1 MLRKST
7 LAILTCVLKSL
18 IQQDVRAS
26 VLDTTAI
33 IQDQKQRH
41 VIGLAESGN
50 MRAKDFLTER
60 KRRELRKS
68 AQQSLP
74 GGETMNTDFYGA
86 YRFALSLAGS
96 PDGVDMPEDG
106 PTQGRMVTLAYTQG
120 EQEIIDAAK
129 KRMGVTTK
137 HKLTKGEGSN
147 ELPDVNTQSITVA
160 QGPVKRKN
168 R

>member
-1 MLRKST
+1 M
-7 LAILTCVLKSL
+7 
-18 IQQDVRAS
+18 
-26 VLDTTAI
+26 LDTTVI
-33 IQDQKQRH
+33 IQVQKQKH
-41 VIGLAESGN
+41 VIGPVESGN
-50 MRAKDFLTER
+50 MRARDFLTER
-60 KRRELRKS
+60 KRRLLRKS
-68 AQQSLP
+68 TQHALP
-74 GGETMNTDFYGA
+74 GAQTMNTDFYGA

-106 PTQGRMVTLAYTQG
+106 PTQGRMVTLAYTHG

-137 HKLTKGEGSN
+137 HELTKGKGSN

-168 R
+168 K

>member
-1 MLRKST
+1 
-7 LAILTCVLKSL
+7 
-18 IQQDVRAS
+18 

-33 IQDQKQRH
+33 IQAQKQRH
-41 VIGLAESGN
+41 VIGLVESGN

-60 KRRELRKS
+60 KRRLLRKS
-68 AQQSLP
+68 TQHALP
-74 GGETMNTDFYGA
+74 GAQTMNTDFYGA

-120 EQEIIDAAK
+120 DQEIIDTAK
-129 KRMGVTTK
+129 KRMGVTTQ
-137 HKLTKGEGSN
+137 HTLTKGEGSN

>member
-1 MLRKST
+1 M
-7 LAILTCVLKSL
+7 
-18 IQQDVRAS
+18 
-26 VLDTTAI
+26 I
-33 IQDQKQRH
+33 IQDHAQKH
-41 VIGLAESGN
+41 VTGLAESGS
-50 MRAKDFLTER
+50 MRARDFLTER
-60 KRRELRKS
+60 RRRQLRKS
-68 AQQSLP
+68 AQHALP
-74 GGETMNTDFYGA
+74 GAQTWNTDFYGA
-86 YRFALSLAGS
+86 YRFGLSLAGA

-129 KRMGVTTK
+129 KRMGITTK